1 MLKRKKQKQKI
12 LEINN
17 KTRMLPPQ
25 INFFK
30 WLNLYKTR
38 ISEYLQNN
46 DKENIART
54 LKMQYSK
61 KNHRCKYLYTAE
73 EVRKRT
79 K

>member
-1 MLKRKKQKQKI
+1 
-12 LEINN
+12 
-17 KTRMLPPQ
+17 MLPPQ